1 MNRIEAKRPRVIRRV
16 VRLHKAGSL
25 KGRPKIARD
34 RRALYSIEQIR
45 AGVGKAC
52 FGTCGE
58 EIEKGTYFARVVGP
72 DDRRLLGRRAI
83 PDPKDYHFACVPKPA
98 RPLVRFFV
106 W

>member
-16 VRLHKAGSL
+16 VRLHRAGSL

-34 RRALYSIEQIR
+34 RRSLYSIEQIR
-45 AGVGKAC
+45 AGVDKAC
-52 FGTCGE
+52 LGTCGE

-72 DDRRLLGRRAI
+72 DDRQWLGRRAI
-83 PDPKDYHFACVPKPA
+83 PDPKDYHPACIPA
-98 RPLVRFFV
+98 RYQPLARFFI